1 MMNDNQRLNKNLD
14 IKEKGAET
22 RNRHKAM
29 QCRVITVKVVYNS
42 LNRTQLE
49 QLYGQFREAKWVYNS
64 MIGQSNDGKDILSLT
79 YKEFGVATHKDKDGN
94 DVIDELKYLSKREL
108 QSVISGV
115 KTNITNLTKAKRKG
129 NDVGRLRFISEYNSI
144 DLAQYEKSYKIVG
157 RNKIKV
163 DKIRKPLYVR
173 GLKQLYGLEEKYE
186 LANAKLI
193 KKPDGFYVAITTYC
207 ERKCEDEKKEKPLLG
222 IDMGC
227 ETTLTLSD
235 GRKFDVQVKE
245 TERLKRLQRSLD
257 RCEKGSHNRMKA
269 RRKLRC
275 EYGHL
280 MNKRTDISNKLLH
293 MLSGYRVVMQDEQLA
308 NWQKTGHGKVVSH
321 GVLGSVKNGLMSRDD
336 TYVLSKWI
344 PTTKMCTECGTR
356 VDMTVRDRVFVC
368 PVCGHTEDR
377 DVHAAKN
384 MLWFFGK
391 RKTFRV
397 ERTEYNREA
406 FLLGIRDV
414 FGGTNHE
421 TTQSS
426 VEW

>member
-1 MMNDNQRLNKNLD
+1 MMNDNQRLNKNLA

-64 MIGQSNDGKDILSLT
+64 MISQSNDGKDIFSLT
-79 YKEFGVATHKDKDGN
+79 YKDFDTVTHKDKDGN
-94 DVIDELKYLSKREL
+94 DVTDELKYLSKREL

-129 NDVGRLRFISEYNSI
+129 NEVGRLRFISEYDSI

-186 LANAKLI
+186 LA
-193 KKPDGFYVAITTYC
+193 
-207 ERKCEDEKKEKPLLG
+207 KKEKPLLG

-257 RCEKGSHNRMKA
+257 RCEKGSHNRMKV

-293 MLSGYRVVMQDEQLA
+293 MLSEYKVVMQDEQLA
-308 NWQKTGHGKVVSH
+308 NWQKTGHGKAVSH
-321 GVLGSVKNGLMSRDD
+321 GVLGRVKNGLMSRDD

-356 VDMTVRDRVFVC
+356 VDMTVRDRMFVC

-421 TTQSS
+421 TTLSS
-426 VEW
+426 VQW